1 MLLRKG
7 DEKVPHH
14 KQFKKA
20 LKVNEKSRLRNHA
33 AKSRITNA
41 VKKVKAAETQ
51 EEAQELFRS
60 AASIIVVP
68 AGTETSLPSM
78 VSETNLFNMT
88 FPLHPMIV

>member
-1 MLLRKG
+1 M
-7 DEKVPHH
+7 PHH

-60 AASIIVVP
+60 AASIIDSN
-68 AGTETSLPSM
+68 ASKGIIKKQTAARKKSR
-78 VSETNLFNMT
+78 LFGDIKRMT
-88 FPLHPMIV
+88 